1 MNFPNLRL
9 LVEFEQVAKY
19 KGFRKAAVALGV
31 SATALSKSIRRLE
44 ADLGVRLI
52 QRTTRAVQLTQEGD
66 ALLTQVQPALATIG
80 SAIQMLGDRQD
91 GVAGSVRITVPS
103 VAYAQIIE
111 PHLGSFLHQ
120 YQKLNVEISID
131 DGLSDIVTGGFD
143 AGIRLGE
150 RLALDM
156 VAVPLGGRE
165 RMVVVASPGYLAGRS
180 PVNDVHDLLH
190 HDCIRLR
197 LKTTRATYP
206 WLLKTPD
213 GECPVQVAGRL
224 ILDSMP
230 AVVAAAVKG
239 CGVAY
244 TFESVAKPAI
254 ERAELV
260 CLLDQHVIEQPGWFM
275 YFPSRQHMSSRLRS
289 FIDFFRSANSQSRTT

>member
-1 MNFPNLRL
+1 MSFPNLRL
-9 LVEFEQVAKY
+9 LFEFEQVAKY
-19 KGFRKAAVALGV
+19 KGYRKAAAALGV
-31 SATALSKSIRRLE
+31 SATALSKSIQRLE

-52 QRTTRAVQLTQEGD
+52 QRTTRAVQLTQEGE
-66 ALLTQVQPALATIG
+66 ALLTQVRPALEVIE
-80 SAIQMLGDRQD
+80 SAVQVLGERQD
-91 GVAGSVRITVPS
+91 GIAGGVRITVPA

-120 YQKLNVEISID
+120 FKKLNVEISID
-131 DGLSDIVTGGFD
+131 DGLSDIVSGGFD

-180 PVNDVHDLLH
+180 PVNDVHELLH
-190 HDCIRLR
+190 QDCIRLR

-213 GECPVQVAGRL
+213 GECPVQVTGRL

-230 AVVAAAVKG
+230 AVVSAAANG
-239 CGVAY
+239 CGIAY
-244 TFESVAKPAI
+244 TFESLAKPAI
-254 ERAELV
+254 ERGELV
-260 CLLDQHVIEQPGWFM
+260 RLLDQHVVEQPGWFM
-275 YFPSRQHMSSRLRS
+275 YFPSRQHMSSRLRA
-289 FIDFFRSANSQSRTT
+289 FIDFFRSASSQGKA